1 MRVLVTG
8 GTGFVGPK
16 IVRAIRDEGH
26 EVRALVRDQGSK
38 EAQVLAGW
46 GCELA
51 SGDVTDA
58 ESLRHAVQGCDVVVH
73 LVAIIKGS
81 PATFDRVMKQ
91 GTRSLIAAAKD
102 AGVGRFV
109 LMSALGTGE
118 HSKDLTSYFN
128 AKWHQEQA
136 LKASGVEYV
145 IFRPSFVFGPDGG
158 TLKIFMQQVRLSPV
172 IPIVGTKKLQ
182 PVWGEDVGAYFA
194 KAVTTPEAANR
205 TFDLVGADVITWDEL
220 FAGIKRALGKRR
232 LTFHMPLG
240 LARAGA
246 VVAERIPVGPPLTRD
261 TLTMLELG
269 DNVADP
275 APATETFGITPIGLD
290 EMLRRATQKPVS
302 E

>member
-16 IVRAIRDEGH
+16 VVRAILDAGH
-26 EVRALVRDQGSK
+26 EVRAFVRDPESQGAK
-38 EAQVLAGW
+38 LLATW

-51 SGDVTDA
+51 QGDMTDEA
-58 ESLRHAVQGCDVVVH
+58 SLRRAVEGREAVVH

-81 PATFDRVMKQ
+81 PETFDRVMKQ
-91 GTRSLIAAAKD
+91 GTRKLIAAAKG
-102 AGVGRFV
+102 AGVSRFV
-109 LMSALGTGE
+109 LMSALGTSE
-118 HSKDLTSYFN
+118 QSKDLTSYFN
-128 AKWHQEQA
+128 AKWDQEQA
-136 LKASGVEYV
+136 LEASGIERV

-194 KAVTTPEAANR
+194 QALATPEAANR
-205 TFDLVGADVITWDEL
+205 TFDLVGADVVTWDEV
-220 FAGIKRALGKRR
+220 FEAIKRALGKRR
-232 LTFHMPLG
+232 PKFHVPLG

-246 VVAERIPVGPPLTRD
+246 AVAEKLPFGPPLTRD

-269 DNVADP
+269 DYVADTG
-275 APATETFGITPIGLD
+275 PATETFGITPIGLD
-290 EMLRRATQKPVS
+290 EMLRRAARK
-302 E
+302 